1 MKKIGSFKICE
12 KHVMNSFKDIYEVLA
27 YWAHMWHDGGHTPFL
42 FWNAVVF
49 GEHLAYECQSD
60 AKAKNQGTKLKHLLF
75 FLLQQTEAKLSYTTK
90 LF

>member
-1 MKKIGSFKICE
+1 M
-12 KHVMNSFKDIYEVLA
+12 MNSFKDIYELLA
-27 YWAHMWHDGGHTPFL
+27 YWAHITHDGGHTPFL

-75 FLLQQTEAKLSYTTK
+75 FR
-90 LF
+90 